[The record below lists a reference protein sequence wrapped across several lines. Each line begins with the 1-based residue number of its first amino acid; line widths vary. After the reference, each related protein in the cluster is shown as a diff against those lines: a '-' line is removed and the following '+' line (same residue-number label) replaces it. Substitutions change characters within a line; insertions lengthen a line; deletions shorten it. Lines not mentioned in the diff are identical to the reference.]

1 MYHLIKGLHEYLT
14 RREEY
19 SVVIIGLDNAGKTT
33 MLEKIKTMYNPT
45 PGMPPEKIGPTV
57 GQNIGKISLPSTT
70 LHFYDLG
77 GQRDIRS
84 IWEKYYDECHAVVF
98 VLDATD
104 QARLSETW
112 EVFDEVLNSPR
123 LLNLPLL
130 LLANKQDSPTSL
142 SVAEIRES
150 FEAWQRSLSNR
161 ESDSSPKAAEYKG
174 KGQQLETSARK
185 SNEWDDGGAKAER
198 MASLDVMGASAL
210 EGTGI
215 RDAVN
220 WLYIRV
226 QNARK
231 IEARLTSKIY
241 SYQGQQASVN
251 AIAAC
256 YLDSLVKSCFSES
269 ISNLRSEVTDG
280 SMAYG
285 NDPNAV
291 MYWEIS
297 LRKQVSVDEMDKT
310 IVKIHRITTNVLDK
324 D

>member
-1 MYHLIKGLHEYLT
+1 
-14 RREEY
+14 
-19 SVVIIGLDNAGKTT
+19 

-70 LHFYDLG
+70 LHFFDLG

-84 IWEKYYDECHAVVF
+84 IWPKYYDECHAVVF
-98 VLDATD
+98 VLDACD

-130 LLANKQDSPTSL
+130 LLANKQDNPTSL

-150 FEAWQRSLSNR
+150 FDAWQRARANR
-161 ESDSSPKAAEYKG
+161 EAENEEATNKDKG
-174 KGQQLETSARK
+174 KGKAKEIVNNAEGVSGEVEETQPH
-185 SNEWDDGGAKAER
+185 DDGGAKDER

-210 EGTGI
+210 EGTGV

-231 IEARLTSKIY
+231 
-241 SYQGQQASVN
+241 
-251 AIAAC
+251 
-256 YLDSLVKSCFSES
+256 
-269 ISNLRSEVTDG
+269 
-280 SMAYG
+280 M
-285 NDPNAV
+285 
-291 MYWEIS
+291 
-297 LRKQVSVDEMDKT
+297 
-310 IVKIHRITTNVLDK
+310 
-324 D
+324 

>member
-161 ESDSSPKAAEYKG
+161 ESDSSAQAAEYKG
-174 KGQQLETSARK
+174 KGKGKAPMRNADDSVQGQQLETSARK

-231 IEARLTSKIY
+231 IEASLTSKIY
-241 SYQGQQASVN
+241 GVFMFLN
-251 AIAAC
+251 
-256 YLDSLVKSCFSES
+256 F
-269 ISNLRSEVTDG
+269 
-280 SMAYG
+280 
-285 NDPNAV
+285 
-291 MYWEIS
+291 
-297 LRKQVSVDEMDKT
+297 
-310 IVKIHRITTNVLDK
+310 
-324 D
+324 